1 MEAEVLDLSNPT
13 SKMNKD
19 EIFHETEQRIAEGDW
34 TIMAI
39 AGSCTCESCQS
50 CQSLPSHDVPFFY
63 TIGLYAKRL
72 PELILFAHI
81 HPHAAA
87 HVVNAVAD
95 RLSEGK
101 ITVEDGLRV
110 PDILE
115 GHDLKLR
122 LLGDLWGFTDEDELS
137 HFGFG
142 IKFASNHKELYDP
155 RISAIQVLWPD
166 PKGVFP
172 DEEGYDPQQAQPL
185 LKGARDAKPGWE
197 TNPFFPLSLN

>member
-1 MEAEVLDLSNPT
+1 
-13 SKMNKD
+13 MNKD

-101 ITVEDGLRV
+101 ITVEDVKVDG
-110 PDILE
+110 PNTGGTFHIL
-115 GHDLKLR
+115 
-122 LLGDLWGFTDEDELS
+122 
-137 HFGFG
+137 
-142 IKFASNHKELYDP
+142 IKGESKSE
-155 RISAIQVLWPD
+155 
-166 PKGVFP
+166 
-172 DEEGYDPQQAQPL
+172 
-185 LKGARDAKPGWE
+185 
-197 TNPFFPLSLN
+197 